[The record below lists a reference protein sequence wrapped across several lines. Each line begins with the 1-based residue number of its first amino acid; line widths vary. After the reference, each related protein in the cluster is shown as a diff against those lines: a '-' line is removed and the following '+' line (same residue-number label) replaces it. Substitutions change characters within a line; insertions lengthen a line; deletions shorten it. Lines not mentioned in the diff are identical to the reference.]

1 MKITIAID
9 SFKGSLSTTEAG
21 NAVADGFSRVFPEAE
36 IYVSPLADGGEG
48 TLDAIITARGG
59 RIKTVRVSDP
69 LGRIIDADYG
79 IIDSDKTA
87 VIEMARASGLTLL
100 EAGEK
105 NPLYTTTYGVG
116 ELILDAI
123 GEGCRNFIVGIGGS
137 ATNDGGA
144 GMLEALGVKL
154 LDKDGKNVS
163 RGAIGLGSLASISL
177 DGIARELPECR
188 FTVACDVKNPLC
200 GKNGASAVY
209 GPQKGA
215 DEKTVAEMDGYLEHF
230 AALTKKL
237 LPHSDKDAEGAGA
250 AGGLG
255 FALLSYLG
263 ATLLSGID
271 IVINATDLE
280 AHVCGCDL
288 VITGEGRIDSQSAM
302 GKAPTGVAKLAK
314 KHGIPVIAVGGG
326 VSDDAT
332 LCHEHGID
340 AIFPAVR
347 RPISLE
353 SAMEKSTATK
363 NLSSTAEE
371 IARLVKT
378 FNK

>member
-1 MKITIAID
+1 
-9 SFKGSLSTTEAG
+9 
-21 NAVADGFSRVFPEAE
+21 
-36 IYVSPLADGGEG
+36 
-48 TLDAIITARGG
+48 
-59 RIKTVRVSDP
+59 
-69 LGRIIDADYG
+69 
-79 IIDSDKTA
+79 
-87 VIEMARASGLTLL
+87 
-100 EAGEK
+100 
-105 NPLYTTTYGVG
+105 
-116 ELILDAI
+116 
-123 GEGCRNFIVGIGGS
+123 
-137 ATNDGGA
+137 
-144 GMLEALGVKL
+144 
-154 LDKDGKNVS
+154 
-163 RGAIGLGSLASISL
+163 
-177 DGIARELPECR
+177 
-188 FTVACDVKNPLC
+188 
-200 GKNGASAVY
+200 
-209 GPQKGA
+209 
-215 DEKTVAEMDGYLEHF
+215 MDGYLEHF

-314 KHGIPVIAVGGG
+314 KYGIPVIAVGGG